1 MRRLSFLGSA
11 VAVCAISQTAFA
23 GELSEYCGPD
33 KPQCEVADLAF
44 QKEVALPVQGGFD
57 TGWVP
62 SGSPLQV
69 HIFAQLYASSA
80 VALAGELETTWP
92 EALSFRTPA
101 TPGAGAFSIDYGFEV
116 GAEAMVD
123 IEVFGQNFTWTGD
136 IPYFPQFD
144 FQIHQDSTFDPWA
157 FEGVTLSGE
166 TEELT
171 LAQVSAESFIGVDI
185 PGLDGGFELNT
196 FVELDATYKTNEI
209 NITRWQ
215 DGQLVA
221 GGAITAED
229 DTTSDI
235 YAGEKAVNVSVWP
248 SGEVLYEGTLH
259 LIPAFYIETIG
270 PDFSIP
276 IADIPIP
283 FSFTD
288 KNWDFDPVEVRIPLP
303 DIQLAKDTAGTGGGE
318 FPDAPDAP
326 IDLGDVL
333 IGESA
338 SVPVM
343 LTNEGEAQLVG
354 LADVAGAGFSVDLGD
369 LDLAPSTGATYVVT
383 FSPSEEGE
391 VVAILSFATNDPDEP
406 LRTIEIHANGIGEE
420 EEEETP
426 AGSTKPLP
434 DDGCDCSSTSSSAN
448 HGWAALLALGLLA
461 SRRRRSRTES

>member
-1 MRRLSFLGSA
+1 MRRLSFLGSV

-23 GELSEYCGPD
+23 GELAEYCSPEE
-33 KPQCEVADLAF
+33 PQCEIADLAF

-62 SGSPLQV
+62 ANSPLQV
-69 HIFAQLYASSA
+69 HLFADLFASSS
-80 VALAGELETTWP
+80 VSLAGQLETTWP
-92 EALSFRTPA
+92 EALTFRTPS
-101 TPGAGAFSIDYGFEV
+101 TPGAGAFGIHYGFEI
-116 GAEAMVD
+116 GAEAMVQV
-123 IEVFGQNFTWTGD
+123 EVFGQTFSWTGP
-136 IPYFPQFD
+136 IPYIPQFD
-144 FQIHQDSTFDPWA
+144 FQVDQSTEFDPWA
-157 FEGVTLSGE
+157 FDGVTVSGE

-171 LAQVSAESFIGVDI
+171 LAQVSAASFIGIDI

-196 FVELDATYKTNEI
+196 FVELDATYRTHEI
-209 NITRWQ
+209 KIARWQ

-221 GGAITAED
+221 GGSITAED
-229 DTTSDI
+229 DTTSDV
-235 YAGEKAVNVSVWP
+235 YAGEKAVNVSVAP
-248 SGEVLYEGTLH
+248 SGEVTYEGYLH

-283 FSFTD
+283 FSFVD
-288 KNWDFDPVEVRIPLP
+288 KNWDFDPVDVRIPLP
-303 DIQLAKDTAGTGGGE
+303 DIQLAKDVAGTGGGE

-326 IDLGDVL
+326 IDLGDIF

-354 LADVAGAGFSVDLGD
+354 LVDVAGAGFSVDLGD

-383 FSPSEEGE
+383 FSPSEAGE
-391 VVAILSFATNDPDEP
+391 VVATLSFATNDPDEP
-406 LRTIEIHANGIGEE
+406 LRTVEIHANGIGDGE

-426 AGSTKPLP
+426 GGSTPLP
-434 DDGCDCSSTSSSAN
+434 EDGCDCSTTSSSAN

-461 SRRRRSRTES
+461 SRRRRAR

>member
-1 MRRLSFLGSA
+1 MRRLSFLGSV
-11 VAVCAISQTAFA
+11 VAVCAISETAFA
-23 GELSEYCGPD
+23 GELAEYCSPNE
-33 KPQCEVADLAF
+33 PQCEVADLAF

-62 SGSPLQV
+62 ASSPLQV
-69 HIFAQLYASSA
+69 HLFAQLYASSA
-80 VALAGELETTWP
+80 VALAGQLETTWP
-92 EALSFRTPA
+92 EALSFRTPG
-101 TPGAGAFSIDYGFEV
+101 TPGGGAFSIDYGFEI
-116 GAEAMVD
+116 GAEAQVQ
-123 IEVFGQNFTWTGD
+123 ITVLGQNINWSGP

-144 FQIHQDSTFDPWA
+144 FQIHQDNTFDPWA

-196 FVELDATYKTNEI
+196 FVELDATYKTNVI

-229 DTTSDI
+229 DTTSDV
-235 YAGEKAVNVSVWP
+235 YAGEKAVNVSVAP

-276 IADIPIP
+276 VADIPIP
-283 FSFTD
+283 FSFSD
-288 KNWDFDPVEVRIPLP
+288 KNWEFDPVEVRIPLP
-303 DIQLAKDTAGTGGGE
+303 DIQLAKDVAGGGGGE

-326 IDLGDVL
+326 IDLGDVD

-338 SVPVM
+338 SVPVY

-354 LADVAGAGFSVDLGD
+354 LVDVAGAGFSVDVAD
-369 LDLAPSTGATYVVT
+369 LDLEPSTGATYTVT
-383 FSPSEEGE
+383 FAPSEEGPI
-391 VVAILSFATNDPDEP
+391 VATLSFATNDPDEP
-406 LRTIEIHANGIGEE
+406 LRTVEIHANGIGDGDDEE
-420 EEEETP
+420 PTP
-426 AGSTKPLP
+426 AGSSPQKP
-434 DDGCDCSSTSSSAN
+434 DDGCDCSTTSSSAG
-448 HGWAALLALGLLA
+448 HGWAALLAIGLLA
-461 SRRRRSRTES
+461 SRRRRSR